1 MWTSAGVALHR
12 RPPAGKPPTTATR
25 EAANSALAD
34 CSSTLP
40 HEAGRWHIS
49 GRSGKKGSK
58 PDRPACAWPFRVGLP
73 RQGTEVAHARPP
85 CATYSRDCRAAVRSC
100 SRALPRLGHRE
111 RGPAAGVLESL
122 RAGADA
128 KGPRGSL
135 GKPGPRLGRLT
146 SARRGT
152 RCTAHRASASV
163 PPAPGGGSIP
173 VSGDMVSW
181 LACCGN
187 EVSCR
192 CVPRRLVSAVLC
204 SCRATA
210 SSHLHPGARIEWW
223 IGRATSAPPGA
234 RRG

>member
-1 MWTSAGVALHR
+1 MFQKR
-12 RPPAGKPPTTATR
+12 
-25 EAANSALAD
+25 D
-34 CSSTLP
+34 Q
-40 HEAGRWHIS
+40 
-49 GRSGKKGSK
+49 SK
-58 PDRPACAWPFRVGLP
+58 TC
-73 RQGTEVAHARPP
+73 
-85 CATYSRDCRAAVRSC
+85 SRDCRAEVRC
-100 SRALPRLGHRE
+100 LRALPRLEHRE

-122 RAGADA
+122 RAGAGA

-135 GKPGPRLGRLT
+135 GKPGPRPGRLT

-163 PPAPGGGSIP
+163 PPAPGGGPIP
-173 VSGDMVSW
+173 ASGDMVSW
-181 LACCGN
+181 LACRGN

-223 IGRATSAPPGA
+223 TGRATSAPPGVADDAAGLSYKPFRETISRTSVAANPRKLTPRSAA
-234 RRG
+234 RFGSGLEQLHAWPSL

>member
-1 MWTSAGVALHR
+1 MA
-12 RPPAGKPPTTATR
+12 P
-25 EAANSALAD
+25 
-34 CSSTLP
+34 
-40 HEAGRWHIS
+40 
-49 GRSGKKGSK
+49 
-58 PDRPACAWPFRVGLP
+58 
-73 RQGTEVAHARPP
+73 
-85 CATYSRDCRAAVRSC
+85 RDCRAW
-100 SRALPRLGHRE
+100 ALLRWG
-111 RGPAAGVLESL
+111 RGRAAGVLEAL
-122 RAGADA
+122 RAAPGA

-135 GKPGPRLGRLT
+135 GKPGPRPGRLT

-163 PPAPGGGSIP
+163 PPAPGGGPIP
-173 VSGDMVSW
+173 ASGDMVSW

-223 IGRATSAPPGA
+223 TGRATSAPPEA
-234 RRG
+234 RRGRCGPLLQTLQRKRTIAASPRTRASTPSGSFHHGEVAASMPRGSPVALE